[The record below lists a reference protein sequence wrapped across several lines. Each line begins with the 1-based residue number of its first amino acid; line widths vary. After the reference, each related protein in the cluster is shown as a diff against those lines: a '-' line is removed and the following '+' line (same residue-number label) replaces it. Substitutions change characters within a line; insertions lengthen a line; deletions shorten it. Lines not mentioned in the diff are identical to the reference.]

1 MQWAADKEKNF
12 SEANEFDRHSAV
24 RGVPNDPVAH
34 LVKGE
39 LF

>member
-1 MQWAADKEKNF
+1 LQWAADKEKNF
-12 SEANEFDRHSAV
+12 SEANELIDTALSGR
-24 RGVPNDPVAH
+24 PNDPVAH